1 MTTKT
6 TPTIQTLT
14 RTGNVLSS
22 DPRPVLVITA
32 DNDPT
37 ADYVISELGERGVPI
52 ARFDAA
58 DFPHTVEMT
67 ANFGDSGLTGHL
79 VTSSR
84 SVNLEEVRALY
95 YRRPASFSFAHLDSQ
110 DARFATAQARYGF
123 GGVLANLPGC
133 LYVNHPHRIAD
144 AEFKP
149 AQLAT
154 AVAVGLSIP
163 PTIITNDPMRAR
175 DFVAAVD
182 RAVYK
187 PLWSTPYATR
197 DVAKTVWVREVKAGE
212 LDERVAGTA
221 HLFQQCVAKVADLRV
236 TVIGEKVFGV
246 RIESSDGLLDWRYD
260 YNQLTYAAAELPPA
274 LVTAMHAYLARFN
287 LVFGCFDF
295 ALTAT
300 GGIVFLECNPNGQWA
315 WMSEPTG
322 LPMTAALADLLE
334 KGADE

>member
-1 MTTKT
+1 M
-6 TPTIQTLT
+6 
-14 RTGNVLSS
+14 
-22 DPRPVLVITA
+22 
-32 DNDPT
+32 
-37 ADYVISELGERGVPI
+37 PI
-52 ARFDAA
+52 VRFDAA

-67 ANFGDSGLTGHL
+67 ANFDGNGFTGHL

-84 SVNLEEVRALY
+84 SINLEEVRALY
-95 YRRPASFSFAHLDSQ
+95 YRRPTTFSFTHLDIQ

-149 AQLAT
+149 AQLTA
-154 AVAVGLSIP
+154 AVAVGLTIP
-163 PTIITNDPMRAR
+163 PTIITNDPVRAR
-175 DFVAAVD
+175 NFVAAAD

-187 PLWSTPYATR
+187 PLWSTPYETR
-197 DVAKTVWVREVKAGE
+197 DGAKTVWVREVKAGE

-236 TVIGEKVFGV
+236 TVIDEKVFGV

-260 YNQLTYAAAELPPA
+260 YDQLTYTAVELPRA
-274 LVTAMHAYLARFN
+274 LITAMHDYLARFD

-295 ALTAT
+295 ALTAS
-300 GGIVFLECNPNGQWA
+300 GDIVFLECNPNGQWA

-322 LPMTAALADLLE
+322 LTMTAALADLLE
-334 KGADE
+334 RGRR